1 LIKRIYI
8 FILIDVLIQN
18 SYVVLEWFKCDSEW
32 LYYKYYPATLFMSK
46 SLLPLYWTL
55 ARLVPMDKRDNESW
69 VYLVSGTFFIFQ
81 AKDVWDCM
89 INENVSDST
98 MDFVVFVS
106 LNVVYWL
113 IFRKHD
119 KTKASS

>member
-18 SYVVLEWFKCDSEW
+18 SYVVLEWFKCDPEW

-113 IFRKHD
+113 IFRKT
-119 KTKASS
+119 KTHA